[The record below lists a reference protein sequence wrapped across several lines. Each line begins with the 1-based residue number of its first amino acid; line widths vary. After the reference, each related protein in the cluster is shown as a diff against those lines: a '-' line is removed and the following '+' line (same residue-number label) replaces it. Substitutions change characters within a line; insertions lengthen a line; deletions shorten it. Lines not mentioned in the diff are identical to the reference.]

1 MKNPNPKE
9 SQSAAISRRKLLASS
24 PGMAAIAAAWPH
36 SEAAAAQAAQS
47 PPPLNKNSAPSELK
61 ITDMRACTVAAN
73 YDYPIIRIDTN
84 QGVYGLGEVRDA
96 GVKGIALIL
105 KAHLLGKNPLEIESI
120 LRSIRQFANH
130 GRMGGGYSAVDMA
143 LHDIAGKV
151 YGVPAWRLIGSKQRD
166 RIRIYCDTTGHTDP
180 KIYAQRM
187 LARKKLGFTF
197 FKMDLYTT
205 MVKDRPGAIND
216 SGAATDKGLKYLC
229 EYIEAVRDAI
239 GWEAPLA
246 ADHFGRL
253 STKDCIRYA
262 RAFEPYQLAW
272 AEDIQLNWRDWRSYR
287 QIRAATT
294 TPILT
299 GEDIFGLEE
308 GFQPLID
315 NEAVDI
321 IHPDPETSG
330 ALRETKR
337 IADYADQHGIPTAI
351 HFAGSPVGCM
361 ACVHLAATLRN
372 FISMENHAIDM
383 PWWGDLVIGP
393 SKPIVQNGY
402 IPVPDK
408 PGLGVELNEEAVRKY
423 LRYPGYFEPTPMY
436 DEFIVSGFR
445 RVGPWWHYDEDGNY
459 GNTITY

>member
-1 MKNPNPKE
+1 MK
-9 SQSAAISRRKLLASS
+9 SVSRRKVLEHTV
-24 PGMAAIAAAWPH
+24 GGAALGAAFSGSA
-36 SEAAAAQAAQS
+36 EAEPQAV
-47 PPPLNKNSAPSELK
+47 NRYSAPSKLK

-84 QGVYGLGEVRDA
+84 EGVYGLGEVRDA

-105 KAHLLGKNPLEIESI
+105 KAHILGKNPLEIESI
-120 LRSIRQFANH
+120 LRTIRPFAGH

-151 YGVPAWRLIGSKQRD
+151 YGAPAWRLIGPKHRD
-166 RIRIYCDTTGHTDP
+166 RIRIYCDTTGHRDP
-180 KIYAQRM
+180 KIYAERM
-187 LARKKLGFTF
+187 AKRKKMGFTF
-197 FKMDLYTT
+197 FKMDLYTSL
-205 MVKDRPGAIND
+205 VADRPGAVHSN
-216 SGAATDKGLKYLC
+216 GAATDKGLKHLC
-229 EYIEAVRDAI
+229 EYIGAVRDAI
-239 GWEAPLA
+239 GWDAPLA

-253 STKDCIRYA
+253 SVKDSIRYA

-272 AEDIQLNWRDWRSYR
+272 AEDFIPWRDWRGYQR
-287 QIRAATT
+287 IREATT

-308 GFQPLID
+308 GFQDLID

-321 IHPDPETSG
+321 IQPDPETSG

-337 IADYADQHGIPTAI
+337 IADYADLRGIPTVL
-351 HFAGSPVGCM
+351 HFAGSPVGCL
-361 ACVHLAATLRN
+361 AAVHLAATLRN
-372 FISMENHAIDM
+372 FVVMENHAVDM
-383 PWWGDLVIGP
+383 PWWGDLVTGP
-393 SKPIVQNGY
+393 SKPIIQNGY

-408 PGLGVELNEEAVRKY
+408 PGLGVELNEEVVKKY

-459 GNTITY
+459 VNKVTY

>member
-1 MKNPNPKE
+1 MASMN
-9 SQSAAISRRKLLASS
+9 RRKLLQQAAGVTLASS
-24 PGMAAIAAAWPH
+24 
-36 SEAAAAQAAQS
+36 AAAQES
-47 PPPLNKNSAPSELK
+47 KPPAKVEPGGFNRYSAPSQLK

-84 QGVYGLGEVRDA
+84 QGVYGYGEVRDA

-105 KAHLLGKNPLEIESI
+105 KAHLLGKNPLRIEEI

-151 YGVPAWRLIGSKQRD
+151 YGVPAWRLIGDKVRD
-166 RIRIYCDTTGHTDP
+166 RIRIYCDTTGHKDP
-180 KIYAQRM
+180 KIYAERM
-187 LARKKLGFTF
+187 AKRKKMGFTF
-197 FKMDLYTT
+197 FKMDLYTSL
-205 MVKDRPGAIND
+205 VADRPGAVTD
-216 SGAATDKGLKYLC
+216 RGVATDKGLQYLC
-229 EYIEAVRDAI
+229 EYIQAVRDAV
-239 GWEAPLA
+239 GWDAPLA
-246 ADHFGRL
+246 ADHFGPL
-253 STKDCIRYA
+253 NVKDAIRYA

-272 AEDIQLNWRDWRSYR
+272 AEDMIPWRNWRGLK
-287 QIRAATT
+287 QIRQATT

-308 GFQPLID
+308 GFRDLID

-337 IADYADQHGIPTAI
+337 IADYADLHGIPTAL

-372 FISMENHAIDM
+372 FVAMENHAVDM
-383 PWWGDLVIGP
+383 PWWGDLVTGP
-393 SKPIVQNGY
+393 AKPIIQNGY
-402 IPVPDK
+402 IPVPDT
-408 PGLGVELNEEAVRKY
+408 PGLGVELNEEVVKKY

-459 GNTITY
+459 VYKITY